1 MKNLVVVRH
10 GKSSWNHNVG
20 DVLRPL
26 TDRGKNDIKFIGDC
40 FNSFNLNPDCIFTS
54 PAKRAHDTAMIFNS
68 RLKEMQ
74 NSIIIVDELYDF
86 EGRQVVNF
94 IKSLSNDYNFIII
107 FGHNNALTSISNI
120 FGSKAIDNLPTAGL
134 VHICFNVNNWNEIRK
149 GTTKLTLFPKQL
161 RND

>member
-1 MKNLVVVRH
+1 MKNLVIIRH
-10 GKSSWNHNVG
+10 GKSSWNHNVS
-20 DVLRPL
+20 DILRPL
-26 TDRGKNDIKFIGDC
+26 TNRGEKDIELIGDFC
-40 FNSFNLNPDCIFTS
+40 HSLNFNPDCVFSS
-54 PAKRAHDTAMIFNS
+54 PARRAYDTAVIFNS
-68 RLKEMQ
+68 RLKEKQ
-74 NSIIIVDELYDF
+74 KSIIIVEDLYDF

-94 IKSLSNDYNFIII
+94 IKTLSNDYNFIII

-120 FGSKAIDNLPTAGL
+120 FGSKVIDNLPTAGL